1 MFNSY
6 IFSKKNDNE
15 MQNKQ
20 FERKLETLNYETK
33 KDKIFNKLNYI
44 ERPEFYLNEKNDTK
58 NNFYDYNI
66 PQKAS
71 LGYNVIFEEK
81 KKIDNEKMIDRNNEI
96 FSLNNTLPNNIYHNF
111 AENTRLSKKS
121 FIEYNINDRN
131 KQERIEHKYK
141 F

>member
-6 IFSKKNDNE
+6 IFSKKNDNK
-15 MQNKQ
+15 MQSKQ
-20 FERKLETLNYETK
+20 FERNFETLNYETK
-33 KDKIFNKLNYI
+33 NDKISSKLNYI

-66 PQKAS
+66 PLKAS

-81 KKIDNEKMIDRNNEI
+81 KMNKEKIINRNNEI

-121 FIEYNINDRN
+121 FIDYNINDRN
-131 KQERIEHKYK
+131 NQERIEHKYK